1 MKKWGSTGSACT
13 RRADKSA
20 WCWCCYANRK
30 RRSNFRGHA
39 GYQASPRP
47 VSASWSDNVQRP
59 TTQDSPGRDQHPVA
73 EDALGVKCP
82 LLVQHLS
89 DVLWDDGKPRTPS
102 TLTIFVEDGR
112 VKLALNDREASAS
125 LYVAGDSL
133 KQALGSLE
141 KALSG
146 PGRPDWRAWKG
157 KRK

>member
-1 MKKWGSTGSACT
+1 M
-13 RRADKSA
+13 
-20 WCWCCYANRK
+20 
-30 RRSNFRGHA
+30 
-39 GYQASPRP
+39 
-47 VSASWSDNVQRP
+47 
-59 TTQDSPGRDQHPVA
+59 A

-102 TLTIFVEDGR
+102 TLTVFVEDGR

-141 KALSG
+141 KALGG